1 MITNNS
7 TTRTSAARPA
17 EAGRANGRSATG
29 KTTPAG
35 KSLRGFAA
43 MDPAEQRRIASEGGK
58 ASHESGRGHRFTSDE
73 ARAAGRKGGQAS
85 RGRSSQG
92 GATR

>member
-1 MITNNS
+1 MITNQPNQRS
-7 TTRTSAARPA
+7 TAATKQAKTS
-17 EAGRANGRSATG
+17 ST
-29 KTTPAG
+29 G

-58 ASHESGRGHRFTSDE
+58 ASHESGRGHRFTSEE

-85 RGRSSQG
+85 RGRSNQG

>member
-1 MITNNS
+1 MITNQQNK
-7 TTRTSAARPA
+7 RDSAAA
-17 EAGRANGRSATG
+17 QSSGRNGAA
-29 KTTPAG
+29 KQTTSSG

-58 ASHESGRGHRFTSDE
+58 ASHESGRGHRFTSEE

-85 RGRSSQG
+85 RGRSNQG

>member
-1 MITNNS
+1 MITNQS
-7 TTRTSAARPA
+7 GQRGTAT
-17 EAGRANGRSATG
+17 SATG
-29 KTTPAG
+29 RTTTTKSAKTSSTG

-58 ASHESGRGHRFTSDE
+58 ASHESGRGHRFTSEE

-85 RGRSSQG
+85 RGRSTQS

>member
-1 MITNNS
+1 MTNNQQNQRGTAAS
-7 TTRTSAARPA
+7 TKQTSP
-17 EAGRANGRSATG
+17 S
-29 KTTPAG
+29 G

-58 ASHESGRGHRFTSDE
+58 ASHESGRGHRFTSEE

-85 RGRSSQG
+85 RGRSNQG

>member
-7 TTRTSAARPA
+7 APSTSPRQS
-17 EAGRANGRSATG
+17 EAGRPAARAAS

-58 ASHESGRGHRFTSDE
+58 ASHASGRGHRFSADE
-73 ARAAGRKGGQAS
+73 ARDAGRKGGQAS
-85 RGRSSQG
+85 RGRSNQG

>member
-7 TTRTSAARPA
+7 TRTSSTRQS
-17 EAGRANGRSATG
+17 EASRQGSRSATS

-58 ASHESGRGHRFTSDE
+58 ASHESGRGHRFTSEE
-73 ARAAGRKGGQAS
+73 AREAGRKGGQAS
-85 RGRSSQG
+85 RGRSNQG